1 MANNDAI
8 ENYKKLK
15 KQGIIDEGGDADF
28 SEGSD
33 LDSFLKRK
41 FLTILN
47 FEFRDF
53 LENLKKVIHR
63 IITFLLK

>member
-1 MANNDAI
+1 MTNNDGV
-8 ENYKKLK
+8 ENFKKLK
-15 KQGIIDEGGDADF
+15 KQGIIDEGFDVDF

-47 FEFRDF
+47 W
-53 LENLKKVIHR
+53 LKYC
-63 IITFLLK
+63 